1 MLGAFFQVE
10 KRPLSRAA
18 YVLNAGLTA
27 DAGRATL
34 GPGFRVGPTLGG
46 NVVTRIE
53 RLLDSGKLL
62 RSTLGSVGGLVALVI
77 TGTELKDSS
86 GVVILAKQLQLSIVE
101 SMEEYDNAQ
110 ASIPVQVFG
119 RNEQAKAGLAR
130 PGF

>member
-1 MLGAFFQVE
+1 M
-10 KRPLSRAA
+10 
-18 YVLNAGLTA
+18 
-27 DAGRATL
+27 
-34 GPGFRVGPTLGG
+34 
-46 NVVTRIE
+46 VTRIE
-53 RLLDSGKLL
+53 RLVDSGKLL
-62 RSTLGSVGGLVALVI
+62 RSTLGSVGELVALVI